1 MNITKRATYKLNFD
15 KLVTPNGRVRY
26 TCTQAERTTDSIFLS
41 ELLDLISNNL
51 YDALIEEIDSAINS
65 MPYEEYFSFDASS
78 MEDSLKISPP
88 IAIINGEYEIQLS
101 DLKQLLLEWK
111 DFCEK

>member
-1 MNITKRATYKLNFD
+1 
-15 KLVTPNGRVRY
+15 
-26 TCTQAERTTDSIFLS
+26 
-41 ELLDLISNNL
+41 
-51 YDALIEEIDSAINS
+51 

-78 MEDSLKISPP
+78 MEDSLKIASP

-111 DFCEK
+111 DFREK